1 MSDILILLIALALPA
16 PVRAP
21 QSLAPISLAVAAG
34 GRLLVLDRSGDI
46 LALDTGHD
54 GSGLR
59 LITSFPRGA
68 VPVALD
74 ANPRQDFFYVLT
86 RSGSSKGA
94 VCTLLQYNL
103 SGYASTKQDLDCF
116 CEGIALDLRELR
128 AYISDSARNVLLSV
142 NLSNPA
148 GPAPET
154 WPLPQ
159 AKRLGGIVFGDKSL
173 YVTDTL
179 EGAVYSFDL
188 ATRAATALPP
198 AKPIRPGA
206 DDPRASPSSISD
218 PLDLA
223 FDPSSGRLYVADEQR
238 DCVWMIDTRS
248 PNPSWTRFLD
258 LKSFRKYKPG
268 AGDPVSL
275 ALDPAGRLW
284 IGDTG
289 AQALFAVDVRTRRLL
304 RIIP

>member
-1 MSDILILLIALALPA
+1 MTDILLLLMALAPPA

-21 QSLAPISLAVAAG
+21 QTLAPISLAIAG
-34 GRLLVLDRSGDI
+34 GRQLLVLDRSGDI
-46 LALDTGHD
+46 LTLDTSSER
-54 GSGLR
+54 SGLR

-74 ANPRQDFFYVLT
+74 ASPRQESFYVLT
-86 RSGSSKGA
+86 RSGSAQGA

-103 SGYASTKQDLDCF
+103 SGYTSAKQDLDCF
-116 CEGIALDLRELR
+116 CEGIALDPREPR
-128 AYISDSARNVLLSV
+128 AYISDSARNVLLAV
-142 NLSNPA
+142 NLSNA
-148 GPAPET
+148 SSRVGGSGPET
-154 WPLPQ
+154 WPLPK
-159 AKRLGGIVFGDKSL
+159 AKRLSGIVFGDRSL

-188 ATRAATALPP
+188 ASRTATVLPAARPP
-198 AKPIRPGA
+198 L
-206 DDPRASPSSISD
+206 SD
-218 PLDLA
+218 PLDVA
-223 FDPSSGRLYVADEQR
+223 FDTSSGRLYVADEQR
-238 DCVWMIDTRS
+238 DGIWTMDTRS
-248 PNPSWTRFLD
+248 SNPSWRSFLD
-258 LKSFRKYKPG
+258 LKSFRKYKSG

-289 AQALFAVDVRTRRLL
+289 AQALFAVDVRSKRLL